1 MVDLVIKSAFQIYF
15 IAVWLKALYCSIVIS
30 LAVPTGGIKRIL
42 CSDWLPERAR
52 DCPLWFRAKKENFL
66 QRTFKKVRNFWTWSE
81 MESLKA
87 VEDNQNKGELN
98 DSRGFIV
105 LQNSWLSF
113 PFLEINK

>member
-1 MVDLVIKSAFQIYF
+1 MVSSESCVLIGYPSGQE
-15 IAVWLKALYCSIVIS
+15 IVRFGS
-30 LAVPTGGIKRIL
+30 VQ
-42 CSDWLPERAR
+42 
-52 DCPLWFRAKKENFL
+52 KKENCL
-66 QRTFKKVRNFWTWSE
+66 QRKKVRNFWTWSE

-98 DSRGFIV
+98 DSREFIV

>member
-1 MVDLVIKSAFQIYF
+1 
-15 IAVWLKALYCSIVIS
+15 
-30 LAVPTGGIKRIL
+30 
-42 CSDWLPERAR
+42 
-52 DCPLWFRAKKENFL
+52 
-66 QRTFKKVRNFWTWSE
+66 

-98 DSRGFIV
+98 DPRGFIV

>member
-1 MVDLVIKSAFQIYF
+1 
-15 IAVWLKALYCSIVIS
+15 
-30 LAVPTGGIKRIL
+30 
-42 CSDWLPERAR
+42 
-52 DCPLWFRAKKENFL
+52 
-66 QRTFKKVRNFWTWSE
+66 

-87 VEDNQNKGELN
+87 VEDNQNKGEIN

>member
-1 MVDLVIKSAFQIYF
+1 MNGRLSDQI
-15 IAVWLKALYCSIVIS
+15 SIPNLLHRS
-30 LAVPTGGIKRIL
+30 LAQGSVLLNCYIAGSAGGIKRIL

-52 DCPLWFRAKKENFL
+52 DCPLWFRAKKENCL
-66 QRTFKKVRNFWTWSE
+66 QRTFKKVRNFWTWSD

>member
-1 MVDLVIKSAFQIYF
+1 M
-15 IAVWLKALYCSIVIS
+15 
-30 LAVPTGGIKRIL
+30 GGIKRIL

-52 DCPLWFRAKKENFL
+52 DCLLWFRAKKENCL
-66 QRTFKKVRNFWTWSE
+66 QRTFKKVRNLWTWSE